1 MEIVC
6 SSIMHSC
13 LYIRTYADL
22 KERSSELRP
31 YFVRSQIEQKN
42 TCTLSL
48 ALSQYLPNHLVEN
61 DDN

>member
-13 LYIRTYADL
+13 LYIRTYTDL

-31 YFVRSQIEQKN
+31 YFVRSQIEKQN

-48 ALSQYLPNHLVEN
+48 ALSQYCLIIL
-61 DDN
+61 